1 MYEYLNGILTEKL
14 PEATIIDVSRI
25 GYRCKTPLSTFSE
38 LPEVGKKVKLYI
50 SFIVREDSQTLYGF
64 YSKHERDLFQ
74 LINTV
79 SGIGPK
85 TALALV
91 GHLGLPAFNT
101 AIQNDSINTISKV
114 PGIGKKT
121 ATRLIVE
128 MKDKLGFLEKMKT
141 DADLDDVDTL
151 SLDAI
156 NALINLGY
164 HPNQA
169 KKAVQKVRLNHERLN
184 TLIPS
189 ALQHI

>member
-1 MYEYLNGILTEKL
+1 M
-14 PEATIIDVSRI
+14 
-25 GYRCKTPLSTFSE
+25 
-38 LPEVGKKVKLYI
+38 
-50 SFIVREDSQTLYGF
+50 
-64 YSKHERDLFQ
+64 
-74 LINTV
+74 
-79 SGIGPK
+79 
-85 TALALV
+85 
-91 GHLGLPAFNT
+91 GLPAFNT
-101 AIQNDSINTISKV
+101 AIQNDSISVISKV

-169 KKAVQKVRLNHERLN
+169 KKAVQKARVDHERLN

-189 ALQHI
+189 ALQLI